1 MTMKARVLAD
11 LLEGRLIGNA
21 EAEIT
26 RAVHPADAT
35 CESDVALAITTDAVR
50 LSMIVGRR
58 LWLSLKARSFHRDNF
73 KRRFSYPVRAQ
84 ACQQLHTFSV
94 IVRL

>member
-73 KRRFSYPVRAQ
+73 KRRFSYRDPARVCRQ
-84 ACQQLHTFSV
+84 SRRFFVTG
-94 IVRL
+94 R